1 MTKTRTKA
9 GMTRKAVFTIP
20 EKLAEI
26 IDGMEATN
34 WSTSISKNDV
44 RTVSAVF
51 RVRRPTVEVATR

>member
-26 IDGMEATN
+26 IDGTEATTN
-34 WSTSISKNDV
+34 SWTASKSTAFASG
-44 RTVSAVF
+44 
-51 RVRRPTVEVATR
+51 